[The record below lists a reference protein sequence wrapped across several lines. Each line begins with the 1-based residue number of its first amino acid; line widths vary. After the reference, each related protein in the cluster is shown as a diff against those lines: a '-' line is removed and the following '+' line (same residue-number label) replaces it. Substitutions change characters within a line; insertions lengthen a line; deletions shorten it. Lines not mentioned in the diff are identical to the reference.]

1 MAHSFRHTPV
11 IGITTARSDK
21 PGKKVASRKLRK
33 RVRMALL
40 ECPDF
45 DNLVV
50 PLQREVSD
58 VWDFPKD
65 GKRRMNLNDSDYCD
79 LYRKYMRK

>member
-1 MAHSFRHTPV
+1 MSRSFRHTPI
-11 IGITTARSDK
+11 IGRSTAVSDQ
-21 PGKKVASRKLRK
+21 PFKKFANRKLRQQ
-33 RVRMALL
+33 VRMAIL
-40 ECPDF
+40 ECQDF

-58 VWDFPKD
+58 VWVFPKD
-65 GKRRMNLNDSDYCD
+65 GKCHLSSKDCD

>member
-1 MAHSFRHTPV
+1 
-11 IGITTARSDK
+11 
-21 PGKKVASRKLRK
+21 
-33 RVRMALL
+33 MALL
-40 ECPDF
+40 QCADF

-58 VWDFPKD
+58 VWSFPKD
-65 GKRRMNLNDSDYCD
+65 GKQRLNLNDSDYSD

>member
-1 MAHSFRHTPV
+1 
-11 IGITTARSDK
+11 
-21 PGKKVASRKLRK
+21 
-33 RVRMALL
+33 MALL

-65 GKRRMNLNDSDYCD
+65 GKQRMNLNDSDYSD

>member
-1 MAHSFRHTPV
+1 MSHSFRHTPV
-11 IGITTARSDK
+11 IGITTAASDK
-21 PGKKVASRKLRK
+21 PGKKIANRKLRQ

-65 GKRRMNLNDSDYCD
+65 GKRRINLNDSDYCD